1 MKASSSPRVEP
12 GVKNKKGSEAR
23 RWSRWLPWMVGSA
36 LTVLIVVGLL
46 PKPLPAEI
54 GVVERGDLRVSVNE
68 EGMTRVKNRY
78 VIASPVAG
86 QLRRIDWKPGAVVEA
101 GKTVL
106 AVLESGGADILDARS
121 LVQAEARVRAAEAA
135 VAQAL
140 AQRARA
146 VANANLQREDFA
158 RQKTL
163 FASGALSRQE
173 FDAAETRAT
182 TSAQEARAAE
192 FAGQIVEFEAVQ
204 ARALL
209 LRGQPAGAG
218 ARGEP
223 LVILSPVSGR
233 ILRVMQESER
243 LVPAGFALLEVG
255 DPTDLEARIEVLSR
269 DGVAIQTGAKVQL
282 EQWGGPVAL
291 NARVRMV
298 EPSAFTKVSAL
309 GVEEQRVYV
318 MVDFTDPLEVRRSL
332 GDNYRVEARIETW
345 SGQNILKAPSGALFQ
360 RGAQWQTYVAEN
372 EGNRAVLRTVRV
384 GRSSGRE
391 TQILEGLSEGQKVVI
406 YPGDQIGDGS
416 RIKPIVVVH

>member
-1 MKASSSPRVEP
+1 M
-12 GVKNKKGSEAR
+12 NKKGSEVR
-23 RWSRWLPWMVGSA
+23 RWSRWLPWLVGSG
-36 LTVLIVVGLL
+36 LTALIVVGLL

-54 GVVERGDLRVSVNE
+54 AEVVRGDLKVTVKE

-86 QLRRIDWKPGAVVEA
+86 QLRRIDWKPGALVEA

-106 AVLESGGADILDARS
+106 AVLESGGADILDTRS

-135 VAQAL
+135 VAQAH
-140 AQRARA
+140 AQQARV
-146 VANANLQREDFA
+146 VANANLQREDFV

-173 FDAAETRAT
+173 FDAAETRVT
-182 TSAQEARAAE
+182 TSAQEARAAD
-192 FAGQIVEFEAVQ
+192 FAGQIAEFEAAQ

-209 LRGQPAGAG
+209 LRGQPAGTA

-233 ILRVMQESER
+233 VLRVMQESER

-255 DPTDLEARIEVLSR
+255 DPTDLEARVEVLSR
-269 DGVAIQTGAKVQL
+269 DGVAIQPGARVQL

-291 NARVRMV
+291 NARVRVV

-318 MVDFTDPLEVRRSL
+318 IVDFIDPLEARRSL
-332 GDNYRVEARIETW
+332 GDNYRVEAQIETW
-345 SGQNILKAPSGALFQ
+345 SGQNILKVPSGALFQ
-360 RGAQWQTYVAEN
+360 RGTQWQTYVE
-372 EGNRAVLRTVRV
+372 EGNRAMLRAVKV

-391 TQILEGLSEGQKVVI
+391 TEILEGLTVGQKVVI
-406 YPGDQIGDGS
+406 YPGDQIANGS
-416 RIKPIVVVH
+416 RINPIVVGYRD

>member
-1 MKASSSPRVEP
+1 MKTSLSARVEP
-12 GVKNKKGSEAR
+12 GVKNKKSSEAR
-23 RWSRWLPWMVGSA
+23 RWSRWLPWIVGSGLLA
-36 LTVLIVVGLL
+36 LIVVGLL

-54 GVVERGDLRVSVNE
+54 AVVSRGDLRVTVNE
-68 EGMTRVKNRY
+68 EGMTRVKNRH

-135 VAQAL
+135 VAQAV

-182 TSAQEARAAE
+182 TTAQEARAAE
-192 FAGQIVEFEAVQ
+192 FAGQIAEFEAAQ

-209 LRGQPAGAG
+209 LRGQPAGVG

-233 ILRVMQESER
+233 VLRVMQESER
-243 LVPAGFALLEVG
+243 LVTAGFALLEVG

-269 DGVAIQTGAKVQL
+269 DGVAIQPGARVQL

-291 NARVRMV
+291 NARVRVV

-318 MVDFTDPLEVRRSL
+318 IVDFTDPLEVRRSL

-345 SGQNILKAPSGALFQ
+345 SGQNILKVPSGALFQ
-360 RGAQWQTYVAEN
+360 RGAQWQTYVE
-372 EGNRAVLRTVRV
+372 EGKRAMLRTVRV

-391 TQILEGLSEGQKVVI
+391 TEILEGLSEGQTVVV
-406 YPGDQIGDGS
+406 YPGDQISNGS
-416 RIKPIVVVH
+416 RIKPIVVAY

>member
-1 MKASSSPRVEP
+1 MKISLSSRVEP
-12 GVKNKKGSEAR
+12 GVKNKKSLEAR
-23 RWSRWLPWMVGSA
+23 RWSRWLPWIVGIGLLA
-36 LTVLIVVGLL
+36 LIMVGLL

-54 GVVERGDLRVSVNE
+54 AVVSRGDLRVTVNE

-135 VAQAL
+135 VAQAV

-182 TSAQEARAAE
+182 TTAQEARAAE
-192 FAGQIVEFEAVQ
+192 FAGQIVEFEAAQ

-233 ILRVMQESER
+233 VLRVMQESER
-243 LVPAGFALLEVG
+243 LVAAGFALLEVG

-269 DGVAIQTGAKVQL
+269 DGVAIQTGARVQL

-291 NARVRMV
+291 NARVRVV

-318 MVDFTDPLEVRRSL
+318 IVDFTDPLELRRSL
-332 GDNYRVEARIETW
+332 GDNYRVEAQIETW
-345 SGQNILKAPSGALFQ
+345 SGQNILKVPAGALFQ
-360 RGAQWQTYVAEN
+360 RGAQWQTYVE
-372 EGNRAVLRTVRV
+372 EGKRAMLRTVRV

-391 TQILEGLSEGQKVVI
+391 TEILEGLSEGQNVVV
-406 YPGDQIGDGS
+406 YPGDQIANGS
-416 RIKPIVVVH
+416 RIKLIVVAY

>member
-1 MKASSSPRVEP
+1 MKTSSSTRVEP
-12 GVKNKKGSEAR
+12 EVKNKKSSEAR
-23 RWSRWLPWMVGSA
+23 RWSRGLPWIVGLGLA
-36 LTVLIVVGLL
+36 ALIVVGLL
-46 PKPLPAEI
+46 PKPLRAEMA
-54 GVVERGDLRVSVNE
+54 GGARGDLRVTVNE

-78 VIASPVAG
+78 VIARPVAG

-106 AVLESGGADILDARS
+106 AILESGGADILDARS
-121 LVQAEARVRAAEAA
+121 LVQAKARVRAAEAA
-135 VAQAL
+135 VAQAV

-192 FAGQIVEFEAVQ
+192 FAGQIAEFEAAQ

-233 ILRVMQESER
+233 VLRVMQESER

-269 DGVAIQTGAKVQL
+269 DGVAIQPGARVQL

-291 NARVRMV
+291 NARVRVV

-318 MVDFTDPLEVRRSL
+318 IVDFTDPLEVRRSL

-345 SGQNILKAPSGALFQ
+345 SGQNILKVPSGALFQ
-360 RGAQWQTYVAEN
+360 RGAQWQTYVVEH
-372 EGNRAVLRTVRV
+372 NRAVLRTVRV

-391 TQILEGLSEGQKVVI
+391 TEILEGLSAGQNVVV
-406 YPGDQIGDGS
+406 YPGDQIADGS
-416 RIKPIVVVH
+416 RIKPIVEAY

>member
-1 MKASSSPRVEP
+1 MKTSLPARVEP
-12 GVKNKKGSEAR
+12 GVKNKKSSEAR
-23 RWSRWLPWMVGSA
+23 RWSRWLPWIVGSGLLA
-36 LTVLIVVGLL
+36 LIVVGLL

-54 GVVERGDLRVSVNE
+54 AVVSRGDLRVTVNE
-68 EGMTRVKNRY
+68 EGMTRVKNRH

-135 VAQAL
+135 VAQAV

-182 TSAQEARAAE
+182 TTAQEARAAE
-192 FAGQIVEFEAVQ
+192 FAGQIAEFEAAQ

-209 LRGQPAGAG
+209 LRGQPAGVG

-233 ILRVMQESER
+233 VLRVMQESER
-243 LVPAGFALLEVG
+243 LVTAGFALLEVG

-269 DGVAIQTGAKVQL
+269 DGVAIQPGARVQL

-291 NARVRMV
+291 NARVRVV

-318 MVDFTDPLEVRRSL
+318 IVDFTDPLEVRRSL

-345 SGQNILKAPSGALFQ
+345 SGQNILKVPSGALFQ
-360 RGAQWQTYVAEN
+360 RGAQWQTYVE
-372 EGNRAVLRTVRV
+372 EGKRAMLRTVRV

-391 TQILEGLSEGQKVVI
+391 TEILEGLSEGQNVVV
-406 YPGDQIGDGS
+406 YPGDQISNGS
-416 RIKPIVVVH
+416 RIKPIVVAY

>member
-1 MKASSSPRVEP
+1 LRHFCIPPAGRNFWDTEICWPADFVHA
-12 GVKNKKGSEAR
+12 AR
-23 RWSRWLPWMVGSA
+23 ERLPTATFTPVRADLSGDNIDEHVA
-36 LTVLIVVGLL
+36 HVLS
-46 PKPLPAEI
+46 
-54 GVVERGDLRVSVNE
+54 DL
-68 EGMTRVKNRY
+68 
-78 VIASPVAG
+78 AA
-86 QLRRIDWKPGAVVEA
+86 GAVVEA

-135 VAQAL
+135 VAQAV

-158 RQKTL
+158 RQKLL

-173 FDAAETRAT
+173 FDAAETRVT
-182 TSAQEARAAE
+182 TTAQEARAAE
-192 FAGQIVEFEAVQ
+192 FAGQIAEFEAAQ

-233 ILRVMQESER
+233 VLRVMQESER

-269 DGVAIQTGAKVQL
+269 DGVAIQPGARVQL
-282 EQWGGPVAL
+282 EQWGGPMAL
-291 NARVRMV
+291 NARVRVV

-318 MVDFTDPLEVRRSL
+318 IVDFTDPLEVRRSL

-345 SGQNILKAPSGALFQ
+345 SGQNILKVPAGALFQ
-360 RGAQWQTYVAEN
+360 RGAQWQTYVV
-372 EGNRAVLRTVRV
+372 EGKRAVLRTVRV

-391 TQILEGLSEGQKVVI
+391 GRRAG
-406 YPGDQIGDGS
+406 GGS
-416 RIKPIVVVH
+416 STRGAACAVHVAPLAAVAPPAGPAPRIPL

>member
-1 MKASSSPRVEP
+1 MKISLSSRVEP
-12 GVKNKKGSEAR
+12 GIKNKKSLEAR
-23 RWSRWLPWMVGSA
+23 RWSRWLPWIVGIGLLA
-36 LTVLIVVGLL
+36 LIVVGLL

-54 GVVERGDLRVSVNE
+54 AVVSRGDLRVTVNE

-135 VAQAL
+135 VAQAV

-182 TSAQEARAAE
+182 TTAQEARAAE
-192 FAGQIVEFEAVQ
+192 FAGQIVEFEAAQ

-233 ILRVMQESER
+233 VLRVMQESER
-243 LVPAGFALLEVG
+243 LVAAGFALLEVG

-269 DGVAIQTGAKVQL
+269 DGVAIQTGARVQL

-291 NARVRMV
+291 NARVRVV

-318 MVDFTDPLEVRRSL
+318 IVDFTDPLELRRSL
-332 GDNYRVEARIETW
+332 GDNYRVEAQIETW
-345 SGQNILKAPSGALFQ
+345 SGQNILKVPAGALFQ
-360 RGAQWQTYVAEN
+360 RGAQWQTYVE
-372 EGNRAVLRTVRV
+372 EGKRAMLRTVRV

-391 TQILEGLSEGQKVVI
+391 TEILEGLSEGQNVVV
-406 YPGDQIGDGS
+406 YPGDQIANGS
-416 RIKPIVVVH
+416 RIKLIVVAY

>member
-1 MKASSSPRVEP
+1 M
-12 GVKNKKGSEAR
+12 NKKGSEVR
-23 RWSRWLPWMVGSA
+23 RWSRWLPWLVGSG
-36 LTVLIVVGLL
+36 LTALIVVGLL

-54 GVVERGDLRVSVNE
+54 AEVARGDLKVTVKE

-86 QLRRIDWKPGAVVEA
+86 QLRRIVWKPGALVEA

-121 LVQAEARVRAAEAA
+121 LLQAEARVRAAEAA
-135 VAQAL
+135 VAQAH
-140 AQRARA
+140 AQQARV
-146 VANANLQREDFA
+146 VANANLQREDFV

-173 FDAAETRAT
+173 FDAAETRVT
-182 TSAQEARAAE
+182 TSAQEARAAD
-192 FAGQIVEFEAVQ
+192 FAGQIAEFEAAQ

-209 LRGQPAGAG
+209 LRGQPAGTA

-233 ILRVMQESER
+233 VLRVMQESER

-255 DPTDLEARIEVLSR
+255 DPTDLEARVEVLSR
-269 DGVAIQTGAKVQL
+269 DGVAIQPGARVQL

-291 NARVRMV
+291 NARVRVV

-318 MVDFTDPLEVRRSL
+318 IVDFIDPLEARRSL
-332 GDNYRVEARIETW
+332 GDNYRVEAQIETW
-345 SGQNILKAPSGALFQ
+345 SGQNILKVPSGALFQ
-360 RGAQWQTYVAEN
+360 RGTQWQTYVE
-372 EGNRAVLRTVRV
+372 EGNRAMLRAVKV

-391 TQILEGLSEGQKVVI
+391 TEILDGLTVGQKVVI
-406 YPGDQIGDGS
+406 YPGDQIANGS
-416 RIKPIVVVH
+416 RINPIVVGYRD

>member
-1 MKASSSPRVEP
+1 MKASSSSRVEL
-12 GVKNKKGSEAR
+12 GVKNKKSSEAR
-23 RWSRWLPWMVGSA
+23 RWSRWLPWIVGSGLLA
-36 LTVLIVVGLL
+36 LIAVGLL

-54 GVVERGDLRVSVNE
+54 AVVARGDLRVTVNE

-78 VIASPVAG
+78 LIASPVAG

-158 RQKTL
+158 RQKLL

-173 FDAAETRAT
+173 FDAAETRVT
-182 TSAQEARAAE
+182 TTAQEARAAE
-192 FAGQIVEFEAVQ
+192 FAGQIAEFEAAQ

-233 ILRVMQESER
+233 VLRVMQESER

-269 DGVAIQTGAKVQL
+269 DGVVIQPGARVQL

-291 NARVRMV
+291 NARVRVV

-318 MVDFTDPLEVRRSL
+318 IVDFTDPLEVRRSL

-345 SGQNILKAPSGALFQ
+345 SGQNILKVPSGALFQ
-360 RGAQWQTYVAEN
+360 RGAQWQTYVV
-372 EGNRAVLRTVRV
+372 EGKRAVLRTVRV

-391 TQILEGLSEGQKVVI
+391 TEILEGLTEGQNVVI
-406 YPGDQIGDGS
+406 YPGDQIADGS
-416 RIKPIVVVH
+416 RIKPIVVAY

>member
-1 MKASSSPRVEP
+1 MKTSLSSRVEP
-12 GVKNKKGSEAR
+12 GVKNKKNSEAR
-23 RWSRWLPWMVGSA
+23 RWSNWLPWIVGSG
-36 LTVLIVVGLL
+36 LLSLIVLGLL

-54 GVVERGDLRVSVNE
+54 AVVSRGDLRVTVNE

-135 VAQAL
+135 VAQAV

-182 TSAQEARAAE
+182 TTAQEARASE
-192 FAGQIVEFEAVQ
+192 FAGQIAEFEAAQ

-233 ILRVMQESER
+233 VLRVMQESER
-243 LVPAGFALLEVG
+243 LVTAGFALLEVG

-269 DGVAIQTGAKVQL
+269 DGVAIQPGARVQL

-291 NARVRMV
+291 NARVRVV

-318 MVDFTDPLEVRRSL
+318 IVDFTDPLEVRRSL

-345 SGQNILKAPSGALFQ
+345 SGQNILKVPSGALFQ
-360 RGAQWQTYVAEN
+360 RGALWQTYVE
-372 EGNRAVLRTVRV
+372 EGKRAMLRTVRV

-391 TQILEGLSEGQKVVI
+391 TEILEGLSEGQNVVV
-406 YPGDQIGDGS
+406 YPGDQIANGS
-416 RIKPIVVVH
+416 RIKPIVVAY

>member
-1 MKASSSPRVEP
+1 MKTSLSSRVEP
-12 GVKNKKGSEAR
+12 GVKNKKNSEAR
-23 RWSRWLPWMVGSA
+23 RWSNWLPWIVGSG
-36 LTVLIVVGLL
+36 LLSLIVLGLL

-54 GVVERGDLRVSVNE
+54 AVVSRGDLRVTVNE

-135 VAQAL
+135 VAQAV

-182 TSAQEARAAE
+182 TTAQEARASE
-192 FAGQIVEFEAVQ
+192 FAGQIAEFEAAQ

-233 ILRVMQESER
+233 VLRVMQESER
-243 LVPAGFALLEVG
+243 LVTAGFALLEVG

-269 DGVAIQTGAKVQL
+269 DGVAIQPGARVQL

-291 NARVRMV
+291 NARVRVV

-318 MVDFTDPLEVRRSL
+318 IVDFTDPLEVRRSL

-345 SGQNILKAPSGALFQ
+345 SGQNILKVPSGALFQ
-360 RGAQWQTYVAEN
+360 RGAQWQTYVVEH
-372 EGNRAVLRTVRV
+372 NRAVLRTVRV

-391 TQILEGLSEGQKVVI
+391 TEILEGLSAGQNVVV
-406 YPGDQIGDGS
+406 YPGDQIADGS
-416 RIKPIVVVH
+416 RIKPIVVAY

>member
-1 MKASSSPRVEP
+1 MKTSLSARVEP
-12 GVKNKKGSEAR
+12 GVKNKKSSEAR
-23 RWSRWLPWMVGSA
+23 RWSRWLPWIVGSGLLA
-36 LTVLIVVGLL
+36 LIVVGLL

-54 GVVERGDLRVSVNE
+54 AVVSRGDLRVTVNE
-68 EGMTRVKNRY
+68 EGMTRVKNRH

-135 VAQAL
+135 VAQAV

-182 TSAQEARAAE
+182 TTAQEARAAE
-192 FAGQIVEFEAVQ
+192 FAGQIAEFEAAQ

-233 ILRVMQESER
+233 VLRVMQESER
-243 LVPAGFALLEVG
+243 LVTAGFALLEVG

-269 DGVAIQTGAKVQL
+269 DGVAIQPGARVQL

-291 NARVRMV
+291 NARVRVV

-318 MVDFTDPLEVRRSL
+318 IVDFTDPLEVRRSL

-345 SGQNILKAPSGALFQ
+345 SGQNILKVPSGALFQ
-360 RGAQWQTYVAEN
+360 RGAQWQTYVE
-372 EGNRAVLRTVRV
+372 EGKRAMLRTVRV

-391 TQILEGLSEGQKVVI
+391 TEILEGLSEGQNVVV
-406 YPGDQIGDGS
+406 YPGDQIANGS
-416 RIKPIVVVH
+416 RIKPIVVAY

>member
-1 MKASSSPRVEP
+1 LA
-12 GVKNKKGSEAR
+12 
-23 RWSRWLPWMVGSA
+23 
-36 LTVLIVVGLL
+36 LIVVGLL

-54 GVVERGDLRVSVNE
+54 AVVARGDLRVTVNE

-135 VAQAL
+135 VAQAV

-158 RQKTL
+158 RQKLL

-173 FDAAETRAT
+173 FDAAETRVT
-182 TSAQEARAAE
+182 TTAQEARAAE
-192 FAGQIVEFEAVQ
+192 FAGQIAEFEAAQ

-233 ILRVMQESER
+233 VLRVMQESER

-269 DGVAIQTGAKVQL
+269 DGVAIQPGARVQL

-291 NARVRMV
+291 NARVRVV

-318 MVDFTDPLEVRRSL
+318 IVDFTDPLEVRRSL

-345 SGQNILKAPSGALFQ
+345 SGQNILKVPAGALFQ
-360 RGAQWQTYVAEN
+360 RGAQWQTYVV
-372 EGNRAVLRTVRV
+372 EGKRAVLRTVRV

-391 TQILEGLSEGQKVVI
+391 TEILEGLTEGQNVVI
-406 YPGDQIGDGS
+406 YPGDQIADGS
-416 RIKPIVVVH
+416 RIKSIVVAY

>member
-1 MKASSSPRVEP
+1 
-12 GVKNKKGSEAR
+12 
-23 RWSRWLPWMVGSA
+23 LPWIVGSGLLA
-36 LTVLIVVGLL
+36 LIVVGLL

-54 GVVERGDLRVSVNE
+54 AVVARGDLRVTVNE

-135 VAQAL
+135 VAQAV

-158 RQKTL
+158 RQKLL

-173 FDAAETRAT
+173 FDAAETRVT
-182 TSAQEARAAE
+182 TTAQEARAAE
-192 FAGQIVEFEAVQ
+192 FAGQIAEFEAAQ

-233 ILRVMQESER
+233 VLRVMQESER

-269 DGVAIQTGAKVQL
+269 DGVAIQPGARVQL

-291 NARVRMV
+291 NARVRVV

-318 MVDFTDPLEVRRSL
+318 IVDFTDPLEVRRSL

-345 SGQNILKAPSGALFQ
+345 SGQNILKVPAGALFQ
-360 RGAQWQTYVAEN
+360 RGAQWQTYVV
-372 EGNRAVLRTVRV
+372 EGKRAVLRTVRV

-391 TQILEGLSEGQKVVI
+391 TEILEGLTEGQNVVI
-406 YPGDQIGDGS
+406 YPGDQIADGS
-416 RIKPIVVVH
+416 RIKPIVVAY

>member
-1 MKASSSPRVEP
+1 MKTSLSSRVEP
-12 GVKNKKGSEAR
+12 GVKNKKSSEAR
-23 RWSRWLPWMVGSA
+23 RWSRWLPWIVGSGLLA
-36 LTVLIVVGLL
+36 LIVLGLL

-54 GVVERGDLRVSVNE
+54 AVVSRGDLRVTVNE

-135 VAQAL
+135 VAQAV

-182 TSAQEARAAE
+182 TTAQEARAAE
-192 FAGQIVEFEAVQ
+192 FAGQIAEFEAAQ

-218 ARGEP
+218 AQGEP

-233 ILRVMQESER
+233 VLRVMQESER
-243 LVPAGFALLEVG
+243 LVTAGFALLEVG

-269 DGVAIQTGAKVQL
+269 DGVAIQTGARVQL

-291 NARVRMV
+291 NARVRVV

-318 MVDFTDPLEVRRSL
+318 IVDFTDPLEVRRSL

-345 SGQNILKAPSGALFQ
+345 SGQNILKVPSGALFQ
-360 RGAQWQTYVAEN
+360 RGALWQTYVE
-372 EGNRAVLRTVRV
+372 EGKRAMLRTVRV

-391 TQILEGLSEGQKVVI
+391 TEILEGLSEGQNVVV
-406 YPGDQIGDGS
+406 YPGDQIANGS
-416 RIKPIVVVH
+416 RIKPIVVAY

>member
-1 MKASSSPRVEP
+1 MKASLSSRVEP
-12 GVKNKKGSEAR
+12 RVMNKKGSEVR
-23 RWSRWLPWMVGSA
+23 RWSRWLPWLVGSG
-36 LTVLIVVGLL
+36 LTALIVVGLL

-54 GVVERGDLRVSVNE
+54 AEVVRGDLKVTVKE

-86 QLRRIDWKPGAVVEA
+86 QLRRIDWKPGALVEA

-106 AVLESGGADILDARS
+106 AVLESGGADILDTRS

-135 VAQAL
+135 VAQAH
-140 AQRARA
+140 AQQARV
-146 VANANLQREDFA
+146 VANANLQREDFV

-173 FDAAETRAT
+173 FDAAETRVT
-182 TSAQEARAAE
+182 TSAQEARAAD
-192 FAGQIVEFEAVQ
+192 FAGQIAEFEAAQ

-209 LRGQPAGAG
+209 LRGQPAGTA

-233 ILRVMQESER
+233 VLRVMQESER

-255 DPTDLEARIEVLSR
+255 DPTDLEARVEVLSR
-269 DGVAIQTGAKVQL
+269 DGVAIQPGARVQL

-291 NARVRMV
+291 NARVRVV

-318 MVDFTDPLEVRRSL
+318 IVDFIDPLEARRSL
-332 GDNYRVEARIETW
+332 GDNYRVEAQIETW
-345 SGQNILKAPSGALFQ
+345 SGQNILKVPSGALFQ
-360 RGAQWQTYVAEN
+360 RGTQWQTYVE
-372 EGNRAVLRTVRV
+372 EGNRAMLRAVKV

-391 TQILEGLSEGQKVVI
+391 TEILEGLTVGQKVVI
-406 YPGDQIGDGS
+406 YPGDQIANGS
-416 RIKPIVVVH
+416 RINPIVVGYRD

>member
-1 MKASSSPRVEP
+1 MKTSLSSRVEP
-12 GVKNKKGSEAR
+12 GVKNKKSSEAR
-23 RWSRWLPWMVGSA
+23 RWSRWLPWIVGSGLLA
-36 LTVLIVVGLL
+36 LIVLGLL

-54 GVVERGDLRVSVNE
+54 AVVSRGDLRVTVNE

-135 VAQAL
+135 VAQAV

-182 TSAQEARAAE
+182 TTAQEARAAE
-192 FAGQIVEFEAVQ
+192 FAGQIAEFEAAQ

-218 ARGEP
+218 AQGEP

-233 ILRVMQESER
+233 VLRVMQESER
-243 LVPAGFALLEVG
+243 LVTAGFALLEVG

-269 DGVAIQTGAKVQL
+269 DGVAIQTGARVQL

-291 NARVRMV
+291 NARVRVV

-318 MVDFTDPLEVRRSL
+318 IVDFTDPLEVRRSL

-345 SGQNILKAPSGALFQ
+345 SGQNILKVPSGALFQ
-360 RGAQWQTYVAEN
+360 RGALWQTYVE
-372 EGNRAVLRTVRV
+372 EGKRAMLRTVRV

-391 TQILEGLSEGQKVVI
+391 TEILEGLSEGQNVVV
-406 YPGDQIGDGS
+406 YPGDQIANGS
-416 RIKPIVVVH
+416 RIKSIVVAY

>member
-1 MKASSSPRVEP
+1 MKTSLSARVEP
-12 GVKNKKGSEAR
+12 GVKNKKSSEAR
-23 RWSRWLPWMVGSA
+23 RWSRWLPWIVGSGLLA
-36 LTVLIVVGLL
+36 LIVVGLL

-54 GVVERGDLRVSVNE
+54 AVVSRGDLRVTVNE
-68 EGMTRVKNRY
+68 EGMTRVKNRH

-135 VAQAL
+135 VAQAV

-182 TSAQEARAAE
+182 TTAQEARAAE
-192 FAGQIVEFEAVQ
+192 FAGQIAEFEAAQ

-233 ILRVMQESER
+233 VLRVMQESER
-243 LVPAGFALLEVG
+243 LVTAGFALLEVG

-269 DGVAIQTGAKVQL
+269 DGVAIQPGARVQL

-291 NARVRMV
+291 NARVRVV

-318 MVDFTDPLEVRRSL
+318 IVDFTDSLEVRRSL

-345 SGQNILKAPSGALFQ
+345 SGQNILKVPSGALFQ
-360 RGAQWQTYVAEN
+360 RGAQWQTYVE
-372 EGNRAVLRTVRV
+372 EGKRAMLRTVRV

-391 TQILEGLSEGQKVVI
+391 TEILEGLSEGQNVVV
-406 YPGDQIGDGS
+406 YPGDQIANGS
-416 RIKPIVVVH
+416 RIKPIVVAY

>member
-1 MKASSSPRVEP
+1 MKTSLSARVEP
-12 GVKNKKGSEAR
+12 GVKNKKSSEAR
-23 RWSRWLPWMVGSA
+23 RWSSWLPWIVGIGL
-36 LTVLIVVGLL
+36 LTLIVVGLL

-54 GVVERGDLRVSVNE
+54 AVVSRGDLQVTVNE

-135 VAQAL
+135 VAQAV

-182 TSAQEARAAE
+182 TTAQEARAAE
-192 FAGQIVEFEAVQ
+192 FAGQIADFEAAQ

-233 ILRVMQESER
+233 VLRVMQESER
-243 LVPAGFALLEVG
+243 LVTAGFALLEVG

-269 DGVAIQTGAKVQL
+269 DGVAIQPGARVQL

-291 NARVRMV
+291 NARVRVV

-318 MVDFTDPLEVRRSL
+318 IVDFTDPLEVRRSL

-345 SGQNILKAPSGALFQ
+345 SGQNILKVPSGALFQ
-360 RGAQWQTYVAEN
+360 RGAQWQTYVE
-372 EGNRAVLRTVRV
+372 EGKRAMLRTVRV

-391 TQILEGLSEGQKVVI
+391 TEILEGLSEGQNVVV
-406 YPGDQIGDGS
+406 YPGDQIANGS
-416 RIKPIVVVH
+416 RIKPIVVAY

>member
-1 MKASSSPRVEP
+1 MKTSLSSRVEP
-12 GVKNKKGSEAR
+12 GVKNKKSSEAR
-23 RWSRWLPWMVGSA
+23 RWSRWLPWIVGSGLLA
-36 LTVLIVVGLL
+36 LIVLGLL

-54 GVVERGDLRVSVNE
+54 AVVSRGDLRVTVNE

-135 VAQAL
+135 VAQAV

-182 TSAQEARAAE
+182 TTAQEARASE
-192 FAGQIVEFEAVQ
+192 FAGQIAEFEAAQ

-233 ILRVMQESER
+233 VLRVMQESER
-243 LVPAGFALLEVG
+243 LVTAGFALLEVG

-269 DGVAIQTGAKVQL
+269 DGVAIQPGARVQL

-291 NARVRMV
+291 NARVRVV

-318 MVDFTDPLEVRRSL
+318 IVDFTDPLEVRRSL

-345 SGQNILKAPSGALFQ
+345 SGQNILKVPSGALFQ
-360 RGAQWQTYVAEN
+360 RGALWQTYVE
-372 EGNRAVLRTVRV
+372 EGKRAMLRTVRV

-391 TQILEGLSEGQKVVI
+391 TEILEGLSEGQNVVV
-406 YPGDQIGDGS
+406 YPGDQIANGS
-416 RIKPIVVVH
+416 RIKPIVVAY

>member
-1 MKASSSPRVEP
+1 MKASSSSRVEP
-12 GVKNKKGSEAR
+12 GVKNKKSSETR
-23 RWSRWLPWMVGSA
+23 RWSRWLPWIVGSGLLA
-36 LTVLIVVGLL
+36 LIVVGLL

-54 GVVERGDLRVSVNE
+54 AVVARGDLRVTVNE

-78 VIASPVAG
+78 LIASPVAG

-135 VAQAL
+135 VAQAV

-158 RQKTL
+158 RQKLL

-173 FDAAETRAT
+173 FDAAETRVT
-182 TSAQEARAAE
+182 TTAQEARAAE
-192 FAGQIVEFEAVQ
+192 FAGQIAEFEAAQ

-233 ILRVMQESER
+233 VLRVMQESER

-269 DGVAIQTGAKVQL
+269 DGVAIQPGARVQL
-282 EQWGGPVAL
+282 EQWGGPMAL
-291 NARVRMV
+291 NARVRVV

-318 MVDFTDPLEVRRSL
+318 IVDFTDPLEVRRSL

-345 SGQNILKAPSGALFQ
+345 SGQNILKVPAGALFQ
-360 RGAQWQTYVAEN
+360 RGAQWQTYVVDSK
-372 EGNRAVLRTVRV
+372 RAVLRTVRV

-391 TQILEGLSEGQKVVI
+391 TEILEGLTEGQNVVI
-406 YPGDQIGDGS
+406 YPGDQIADGS
-416 RIKPIVVVH
+416 RIKSIVVAY

>member
-1 MKASSSPRVEP
+1 MKTSLSSRVEP
-12 GVKNKKGSEAR
+12 GVKNKKSSEAR
-23 RWSRWLPWMVGSA
+23 RWSSWLPWIVGIGL
-36 LTVLIVVGLL
+36 LTLIVVGLL

-54 GVVERGDLRVSVNE
+54 AVVSRGDLQVTVNE

-135 VAQAL
+135 VAQAV

-182 TSAQEARAAE
+182 TTAQEARAAE
-192 FAGQIVEFEAVQ
+192 FAGQIVEFEAAQ

-233 ILRVMQESER
+233 VLRVMQESER
-243 LVPAGFALLEVG
+243 LVTAGFALLEVG

-269 DGVAIQTGAKVQL
+269 DGVAIQTGARVQL
-282 EQWGGPVAL
+282 EQWGGPAAL
-291 NARVRMV
+291 NARVRVV

-318 MVDFTDPLEVRRSL
+318 IVDFTDPLEVRRSL
-332 GDNYRVEARIETW
+332 GDNYRVEAQIETW
-345 SGQNILKAPSGALFQ
+345 SGQNILKVPAGALFQ
-360 RGAQWQTYVAEN
+360 RGAQWQTYVE
-372 EGNRAVLRTVRV
+372 EGKRAILRTVRV

-391 TQILEGLSEGQKVVI
+391 TEILEGLSEGQNVVV
-406 YPGDQIGDGS
+406 YPGDQIANGS
-416 RIKPIVVVH
+416 RIKPIVVAY

>member
-1 MKASSSPRVEP
+1 MKTSLSARVEP
-12 GVKNKKGSEAR
+12 GVKNKKSSEAR
-23 RWSRWLPWMVGSA
+23 RWSRWLPWIVGSGLLA
-36 LTVLIVVGLL
+36 LIVVGLL

-54 GVVERGDLRVSVNE
+54 AVVSRGDLRVTVNE
-68 EGMTRVKNRY
+68 EGMTRVKNRH

-135 VAQAL
+135 VAQAV

-182 TSAQEARAAE
+182 TTAQEARAAE
-192 FAGQIVEFEAVQ
+192 FAGQIAEFEAAQ

-209 LRGQPAGAG
+209 LRGQPAGVG

-233 ILRVMQESER
+233 VLRVMQESER
-243 LVPAGFALLEVG
+243 LVTAGFALLEVG

-269 DGVAIQTGAKVQL
+269 DGVAIQPGARVQL

-291 NARVRMV
+291 NARVRVV

-318 MVDFTDPLEVRRSL
+318 IVDFTDPLEVRRSL

-345 SGQNILKAPSGALFQ
+345 SGQNILKVPSGALFQ
-360 RGAQWQTYVAEN
+360 RGAQWQTYVE
-372 EGNRAVLRTVRV
+372 EGKRAMLRTVRV

-391 TQILEGLSEGQKVVI
+391 TEILEGLSEGQNVVV
-406 YPGDQIGDGS
+406 YPGDQISNGS
-416 RIKPIVVVH
+416 RIKPIVVAY

>member
-1 MKASSSPRVEP
+1 MKASSSLRVEP
-12 GVKNKKGSEAR
+12 GVKNKKNLEAR
-23 RWSRWLPWMVGSA
+23 RWSRWLPWIVGGA
-36 LTVLIVVGLL
+36 LTALIVIGLL
-46 PKPLPAEI
+46 PKPLPVEI
-54 GVVERGDLRVSVNE
+54 AMVSRGDLRVTVNE

-121 LVQAEARVRAAEAA
+121 LVQAEARVRAAQAA

-140 AQRARA
+140 AQRSRA
-146 VANANLQREDFA
+146 LANANLQREDFA

-163 FASGALSRQE
+163 FASGVLSRQE
-173 FDAAETRAT
+173 FDASETRAT
-182 TSAQEARAAE
+182 TTAQEARAAE
-192 FAGQIVEFEAVQ
+192 FAAQIAEFEAAQ
-204 ARALL
+204 AQALL
-209 LRGQPAGAG
+209 LRGQPAEAG

-233 ILRVMQESER
+233 VLRVMQESER

-269 DGVAIQTGAKVQL
+269 DGVAIQPGARVQL

-291 NARVRMV
+291 NARVRVV

-318 MVDFTDPLEVRRSL
+318 IVDFTDPLEVRRSL

-345 SGQNILKAPSGALFQ
+345 SGQNILKVPAGALFQ
-360 RGAQWQTYVAEN
+360 RGAQWQTYVV
-372 EGNRAVLRTVRV
+372 EGKRAVLRTVRV

-391 TQILEGLSEGQKVVI
+391 TEILEGLTEGQNVVI
-406 YPGDQIGDGS
+406 YPGDQIADGS
-416 RIKPIVVVH
+416 RIKPIVVAY

>member
-1 MKASSSPRVEP
+1 MKTSLSARVEP
-12 GVKNKKGSEAR
+12 GVKNKKSSEAR
-23 RWSRWLPWMVGSA
+23 RWSRWLPWIVGSGLLA
-36 LTVLIVVGLL
+36 LIVVGLL

-54 GVVERGDLRVSVNE
+54 AVVSRGDLRVTVNE
-68 EGMTRVKNRY
+68 EGMTRVKNRH

-135 VAQAL
+135 VAQAV

-182 TSAQEARAAE
+182 TTAQEARAAE
-192 FAGQIVEFEAVQ
+192 FAGQIAEFEAAQ

-209 LRGQPAGAG
+209 LRGQPAGVG

-233 ILRVMQESER
+233 VLRVMQESER
-243 LVPAGFALLEVG
+243 LVTAGFALLEVG

-269 DGVAIQTGAKVQL
+269 DGVAIQPGARVQL

-291 NARVRMV
+291 NARVRVV

-318 MVDFTDPLEVRRSL
+318 IVDFTDPLEVRRSL

-345 SGQNILKAPSGALFQ
+345 SGQNILKVPSGALFQ
-360 RGAQWQTYVAEN
+360 RGAQWQTYVE
-372 EGNRAVLRTVRV
+372 EGKRAMLRTVRV

-391 TQILEGLSEGQKVVI
+391 TEILEGLSEGAKR
-406 YPGDQIGDGS
+406 GGLSWRSDF
-416 RIKPIVVVH
+416 

>member
-1 MKASSSPRVEP
+1 MKTSLSARVEP
-12 GVKNKKGSEAR
+12 GVKNKKSSEAR
-23 RWSRWLPWMVGSA
+23 RWSRWLPWIVGIGL
-36 LTVLIVVGLL
+36 LTLIVVGLL

-54 GVVERGDLRVSVNE
+54 AVVSRGDLQVTVNE

-135 VAQAL
+135 VAQAV

-182 TSAQEARAAE
+182 TTAQEARAAE
-192 FAGQIVEFEAVQ
+192 FAGQIAEFEAAQ

-233 ILRVMQESER
+233 VLRVMQESER
-243 LVPAGFALLEVG
+243 LVTAGFALLEVG

-269 DGVAIQTGAKVQL
+269 DGVAIQPGARVQL

-291 NARVRMV
+291 NARVRVV

-318 MVDFTDPLEVRRSL
+318 IVDFTDPLEVRRSL

-345 SGQNILKAPSGALFQ
+345 SGQNILKVPSGALFQ
-360 RGAQWQTYVAEN
+360 RGAQWQTYVE
-372 EGNRAVLRTVRV
+372 EGKRAMLRTVRV

-391 TQILEGLSEGQKVVI
+391 TEILEGLSEGQNVVV
-406 YPGDQIGDGS
+406 YPGDQIANGS
-416 RIKPIVVVH
+416 RIKPIVVAY

>member
-1 MKASSSPRVEP
+1 
-12 GVKNKKGSEAR
+12 
-23 RWSRWLPWMVGSA
+23 VGSGLLA
-36 LTVLIVVGLL
+36 LIVVGLL

-54 GVVERGDLRVSVNE
+54 AVVARGDLRVTVNE

-135 VAQAL
+135 VAQAV

-158 RQKTL
+158 RQKLL

-173 FDAAETRAT
+173 FDAAETRVT
-182 TSAQEARAAE
+182 TTAQEARAAE
-192 FAGQIVEFEAVQ
+192 FAGQIAEFEAAQ

-233 ILRVMQESER
+233 VLRVMQESER

-269 DGVAIQTGAKVQL
+269 DGVAIQPGARVQL

-291 NARVRMV
+291 NARVRVV

-318 MVDFTDPLEVRRSL
+318 IVDFTDPLEVRRSL

-345 SGQNILKAPSGALFQ
+345 SGQNILKVPAGALFQ
-360 RGAQWQTYVAEN
+360 RGAQWQTYVV
-372 EGNRAVLRTVRV
+372 EGKRAVLRTVRV

-391 TQILEGLSEGQKVVI
+391 TEILEGLTEGQNVVI
-406 YPGDQIGDGS
+406 YPGDQIADGS
-416 RIKPIVVVH
+416 RNNSIVVAY

>member
-1 MKASSSPRVEP
+1 MKASLSSRVEP

-135 VAQAL
+135 VAQAH
-140 AQRARA
+140 AQRARV
-146 VANANLQREDFA
+146 VANANLQREDFV

-173 FDAAETRAT
+173 FDAAETRVT
-182 TSAQEARAAE
+182 TSAQEARAAD
-192 FAGQIVEFEAVQ
+192 FAGQIAEFEATQ

-233 ILRVMQESER
+233 VLRVMQESER

-255 DPTDLEARIEVLSR
+255 DPTDLEARVEVLSR
-269 DGVAIQTGAKVQL
+269 DGVAIQPGARVQL

-291 NARVRMV
+291 NARVRVV

-318 MVDFTDPLEVRRSL
+318 IVDFIDPLEVRRSL
-332 GDNYRVEARIETW
+332 GDNYRVEAQIETW
-345 SGQNILKAPSGALFQ
+345 SGQNILKVPSGALFQ
-360 RGAQWQTYVAEN
+360 RGSLWQTYVAE
-372 EGNRAVLRTVRV
+372 GKRAVLHTVRV

-391 TQILEGLSEGQKVVI
+391 TQILEGLVEGQKVVI
-406 YPGDQIGDGS
+406 YPGDQIANGS
-416 RIKPIVVVH
+416 RINPIVVAY

>member
-1 MKASSSPRVEP
+1 MKTSLSARVEP
-12 GVKNKKGSEAR
+12 GVKNKKSSEAR
-23 RWSRWLPWMVGSA
+23 RWSRWLPWIVGSGLLA
-36 LTVLIVVGLL
+36 LIVVGLL

-54 GVVERGDLRVSVNE
+54 AVVSRGDLRVTVNE
-68 EGMTRVKNRY
+68 EGMTRVKNRH

-135 VAQAL
+135 VAQAV

-182 TSAQEARAAE
+182 TTAQEARAAE
-192 FAGQIVEFEAVQ
+192 FAGQIAEFEAAQ

-209 LRGQPAGAG
+209 LRGQPAGVG

-233 ILRVMQESER
+233 VLRVMQESER
-243 LVPAGFALLEVG
+243 LVTAGFALLEVG

-269 DGVAIQTGAKVQL
+269 DGVAIQPGARVHL

-291 NARVRMV
+291 NARVRVV

-318 MVDFTDPLEVRRSL
+318 IVDFTDPLEVRRSL

-345 SGQNILKAPSGALFQ
+345 SGQNILKVPSGALFQ
-360 RGAQWQTYVAEN
+360 RGAQWQTYVE
-372 EGNRAVLRTVRV
+372 EGKRAMLRTVRV

-391 TQILEGLSEGQKVVI
+391 TEILEGLSEGQNVVV
-406 YPGDQIGDGS
+406 YPGDQISNGS
-416 RIKPIVVVH
+416 RIKPIVVAY

>member
-1 MKASSSPRVEP
+1 MKTSLSARVEP
-12 GVKNKKGSEAR
+12 GVKNKKNSEAR
-23 RWSRWLPWMVGSA
+23 RWSRWLPWIVGSGLLA
-36 LTVLIVVGLL
+36 LIVVGLL

-54 GVVERGDLRVSVNE
+54 AVVSRGDLRVTVNE
-68 EGMTRVKNRY
+68 EGMTRVKNRH

-135 VAQAL
+135 VAQAV

-182 TSAQEARAAE
+182 TTAQEARAAE
-192 FAGQIVEFEAVQ
+192 FAGQIAEFEAAQ

-209 LRGQPAGAG
+209 LRGQPAGVG

-233 ILRVMQESER
+233 VLRVMQESER
-243 LVPAGFALLEVG
+243 LVTAGFALLEVG

-269 DGVAIQTGAKVQL
+269 DGVAIQPGARVQL

-291 NARVRMV
+291 NARVRVV

-318 MVDFTDPLEVRRSL
+318 IVDFTDPLEVRRSL

-345 SGQNILKAPSGALFQ
+345 SGQNILKVPSGALFQ
-360 RGAQWQTYVAEN
+360 RGAQWQTYVE
-372 EGNRAVLRTVRV
+372 EGKRAMLRTVRV

-391 TQILEGLSEGQKVVI
+391 TEILEGLSEGQNVVV
-406 YPGDQIGDGS
+406 YPGDQISNGS
-416 RIKPIVVVH
+416 RIKPIVVAY